1 MSRLS
6 TPSVSGGGG
15 VNINIMVM
23 DVAWSMP
30 QSYVV
35 DDEAESPTN
44 NADTWPRTV
53 GADVTASVLPHD
65 SYLELISQPDTE
77 HQHPSYQPEHH
88 YPSFIRRRFMS
99 VEDHSDV
106 SPHGVGDASVVVAGS
121 NGVIVA
127 WNASSLLSAQ
137 SSNSN
142 SRNSMASPHQRAT
155 SATFGPHE
163 ASFLAHSR
171 AVNRLAWHPTGR
183 RPYLLLTASQDG
195 SVKLWDRRASSS
207 LSVHAESISS
217 IGSNLS
223 LAQPMAKNWFG
234 FGNFGASS
242 SQAVQNVQLPPLS
255 EPSRTA
261 TWHCISTYQPK
272 CDAVRDICWN
282 PLIDDGELLSTIQ
295 YC

>member
-1 MSRLS
+1 
-6 TPSVSGGGG
+6 
-15 VNINIMVM
+15 M

-30 QSYVV
+30 QLYVV
-35 DDEAESPTN
+35 DDEVESPTN
-44 NADTWPRTV
+44 NADTWPRAV
-53 GADVTASVLPHD
+53 GDNVTASVPPHD
-65 SYLELISQPDTE
+65 SYLGLIE

-88 YPSFIRRRFMS
+88 YPSFVRRRFMI
-99 VEDHSDV
+99 VEDLDDS
-106 SPHGVGDASVVVAGS
+106 SVIAVAGS

-142 SRNSMASPHQRAT
+142 SRNSMASPHQISSST
-155 SATFGPHE
+155 ATFGQHE
-163 ASFLAHSR
+163 ASFHAHSR

-207 LSVHAESISS
+207 LSVHADSISS

-223 LAQPMAKNWFG
+223 LAQPMTKNWFG
-234 FGNFGASS
+234 FGGFGALS
-242 SQAVQNVQLPPLS
+242 SQAVQNVQLPTLS
-255 EPSRTA
+255 EPPRTA

-272 CDAVRDICWN
+272 CEAVKDICWN
-282 PLIDDGELLSTIQ
+282 PLIDDSESLISIQ
-295 YC
+295 YL

>member
-15 VNINIMVM
+15 VNVNIM

-44 NADTWPRTV
+44 NADTWSSTL
-53 GADVTASVLPHD
+53 GADLTASVPPHD
-65 SYLELISQPDTE
+65 SYLGLISQPDTE
-77 HQHPSYQPEHH
+77 HQHPSYQPDYH

-106 SPHGVGDASVVVAGS
+106 SSHGVGDASVVAVAGS

-155 SATFGPHE
+155 SATFGQHE

-234 FGNFGASS
+234 FGGFGASS
-242 SQAVQNVQLPPLS
+242 SQAVQLPPLS

-272 CDAVRDICWN
+272 CEAVRDICWN
-282 PLIDDGELLSTIQ
+282 PLIDDGEFLSTIQ

>member
-1 MSRLS
+1 VSRL
-6 TPSVSGGGG
+6 PSPSISGGGG
-15 VNINIMVM
+15 VNINIM

-30 QSYVV
+30 QLYVV
-35 DDEAESPTN
+35 DDEVESPTN
-44 NADTWPRTV
+44 NADTWPRAV
-53 GADVTASVLPHD
+53 GDNVRASVPPHD
-65 SYLELISQPDTE
+65 SYLGLISQPDTD

-99 VEDHSDV
+99 VEDHSEV
-106 SPHGVGDASVVVAGS
+106 SSHIVDDSSVIAVAGS

-127 WNASSLLSAQ
+127 WNASFLLSAQ

-142 SRNSMASPHQRAT
+142 SRNSMASPHHIT
-155 SATFGPHE
+155 SSAATFGQHE
-163 ASFLAHSR
+163 ASFHAHSR

-195 SVKLWDRRASSS
+195 SVKLWDRRANSS
-207 LSVHAESISS
+207 LSAHAESISS

-223 LAQPMAKNWFG
+223 LAQPMTKNWFG
-234 FGNFGASS
+234 FGGFGALS
-242 SQAVQNVQLPPLS
+242 SQAVQNVQLPALS

-272 CDAVRDICWN
+272 CEAVKDICWN
-282 PLIDDGELLSTIQ
+282 PLIDDSESLSSIQ
-295 YC
+295 YL

>member
-1 MSRLS
+1 VSRLS
-6 TPSVSGGGG
+6 APSVSGGGG
-15 VNINIMVM
+15 VNINIM

-35 DDEAESPTN
+35 DDEVESPTN
-44 NADTWPRTV
+44 NADTWPRDV
-53 GADVTASVLPHD
+53 GDNVTASVPPPHD
-65 SYLELISQPDTE
+65 SYLGLISQPDTE

-99 VEDHSDV
+99 VEDYSEV
-106 SPHGVGDASVVVAGS
+106 SSNIVDDNSVIAVAGS

-142 SRNSMASPHQRAT
+142 SRNNMASPHQRAT
-155 SATFGPHE
+155 SATFGQRE

-223 LAQPMAKNWFG
+223 LAQPMTKNWFG
-234 FGNFGASS
+234 FGGFGASS
-242 SQAVQNVQLPPLS
+242 SQAVQNVQLPPQLS

-272 CDAVRDICWN
+272 CEAVRDICWN
-282 PLIDDGELLSTIQ
+282 PLMDDGELLVP
-295 YC
+295 

>member
-1 MSRLS
+1 MSRL
-6 TPSVSGGGG
+6 PSPSISGGGG
-15 VNINIMVM
+15 VNINIM

-30 QSYVV
+30 QLYVV
-35 DDEAESPTN
+35 DDEVESPTN
-44 NADTWPRTV
+44 NADTWPRAV
-53 GADVTASVLPHD
+53 GDNVTASVPPHD
-65 SYLELISQPDTE
+65 SYLGLISQPDTE
-77 HQHPSYQPEHH
+77 HPSYQPEHH

-99 VEDHSDV
+99 VEDHSEV
-106 SPHGVGDASVVVAGS
+106 SSHIVDDSSVIAVAGS

-142 SRNSMASPHQRAT
+142 SRNSMASPHHIT
-155 SATFGPHE
+155 SSAATFGQHE
-163 ASFLAHSR
+163 ASFHAHSR

-195 SVKLWDRRASSS
+195 SVKLWDRRANSS
-207 LSVHAESISS
+207 LSAHAESISS

-223 LAQPMAKNWFG
+223 LAQPMTKNWFG
-234 FGNFGASS
+234 FGGFGALS
-242 SQAVQNVQLPPLS
+242 SQAVQNVQLPALS

-272 CDAVRDICWN
+272 CEAVKDICWN
-282 PLIDDGELLSTIQ
+282 PLIDDSESLSSIQ
-295 YC
+295 YL